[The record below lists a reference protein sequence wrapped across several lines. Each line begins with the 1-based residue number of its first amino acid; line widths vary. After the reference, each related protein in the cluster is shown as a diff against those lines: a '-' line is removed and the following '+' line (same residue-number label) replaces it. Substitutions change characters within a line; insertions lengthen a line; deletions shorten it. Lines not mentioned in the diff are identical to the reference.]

1 MCGGVLLWLMAEEIK
16 LLHLDN
22 NCGVEPDLLEI
33 RQTFYIECFSPV
45 VQSRSSVF
53 KFIYPHYSTGIS
65 SFFQRTSN

>member
-33 RQTFYIECFSPV
+33 R
-45 VQSRSSVF
+45 
-53 KFIYPHYSTGIS
+53 
-65 SFFQRTSN
+65 